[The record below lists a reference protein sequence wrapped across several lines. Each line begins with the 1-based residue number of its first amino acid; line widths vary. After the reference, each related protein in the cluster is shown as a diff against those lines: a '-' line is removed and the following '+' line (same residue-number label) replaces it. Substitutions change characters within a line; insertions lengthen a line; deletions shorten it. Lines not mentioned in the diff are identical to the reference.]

1 MEPARMDIIRPS
13 TKKRFSPALI
23 AGIVVAVLVATIA
36 LARLK
41 PAATPVERSGIVT
54 DVVRRGAMT
63 RDVRGT
69 GVLTPVDIRWIAAT
83 TDARVER
90 IVAQPGTVVK
100 ADSVIIELSDPQ
112 QQQAGRDAEWQL
124 RAAVA
129 DYEAMRAQLE
139 SERLDREAAV
149 ARLRSEREQARLHAE
164 ADAEL
169 ERAGLAAKITR
180 KISQT
185 TSDELD
191 RRLAIEET
199 RLRVSASSQ
208 RSRLAAQQAQVEQR
222 RAMAELQQ
230 DRTRSLQ
237 VRAGID
243 GVLQQINVQA
253 GQRITAG
260 TNIAR
265 VARPD
270 QLKAEIRVA
279 EMQAK
284 DLAAGQRAK
293 IDTRNGIV
301 DAHVVRVDPAVREG
315 TVTVD
320 LAFDGPLPAGARPD
334 LTVDATIE
342 LDRISDTLYVNRPV
356 NAREEKSGTM
366 WKVVDNGNSAV
377 KVAVEFGRGSSNAIE
392 VRKGLNAGD
401 AVIVSDTSAFDEQER
416 VNLK

>member
-1 MEPARMDIIRPS
+1 
-13 TKKRFSPALI
+13 
-23 AGIVVAVLVATIA
+23 
-36 LARLK
+36 
-41 PAATPVERSGIVT
+41 
-54 DVVRRGAMT
+54 
-63 RDVRGT
+63 
-69 GVLTPVDIRWIAAT
+69 VLTPVDIRWIAAT

>member
-1 MEPARMDIIRPS
+1 MDIIRPS